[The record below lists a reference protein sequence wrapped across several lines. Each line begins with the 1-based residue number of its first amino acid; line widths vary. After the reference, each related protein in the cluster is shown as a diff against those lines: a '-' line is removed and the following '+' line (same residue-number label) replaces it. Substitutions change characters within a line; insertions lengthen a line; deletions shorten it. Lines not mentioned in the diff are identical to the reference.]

1 MIVIY
6 ILLLLAACLCF
17 GAAAFGMNQNAPRV
31 NLVALGLLF
40 ATLVPL
46 IEKISRAID

>member
-17 GAAAFGMNQNAPRV
+17 GAAAFAADRAPRV

-46 IEKISRAID
+46 IEKLSRAID